1 MPGHGIERI
10 EFFLVRSSPRT
21 KMNKRPFSTFE
32 YTARFNRRA
41 EARKSGL
48 ASVAIGI
55 EPARGAEGRKRP
67 ADVRLR
73 RRGSG

>member
-1 MPGHGIERI
+1 MAGRGIERI
-10 EFFLVRSSPRT
+10 QLFIVRSLRRA

-32 YTARFNRRA
+32 YAARFNRRA